1 MAIFIY
7 KAKNSRGRSIQGVV
21 EAANEEAVANLLSDK
36 ELSIIKIEKKDA
48 VGLDRYR
55 LSLFK
60 KVKSKELVV
69 FFRQFSVMI
78 QANLPILKSMR
89 ILIKQTENK
98 KLKDA
103 IVGITSEI
111 EGGSRLSDAMA
122 NYPDIFSNF
131 FVNLIKSGE
140 TSGRLAEVMEYIA
153 EQQEKDYELQSKIKG
168 VMIYPV
174 FILTGLI
181 IVAFVVMTFVIPQ
194 ITGILSDSGVTL
206 PWTTKL
212 LIGTSSVFQNWWWQ
226 IIVAAILLAVVFAA
240 AIKSPRGKAV
250 VDRLK
255 LKIPVFGNIFKDIYV
270 VRFTRS
276 FHTLLKG
283 GVPIAKALE
292 VVKEVVGNRVFEDIL
307 ADTIRQVDEGNSIVD
322 SLVDKKEM
330 PVMVAQ
336 MISVGEESGG
346 LEGVLEELSKFY
358 SREIDNY
365 VRNLSSLIEP
375 IIMVLLGVAVAIFVA
390 AVIMPMWQLSASF

>member
-21 EAANEEAVANLLSDK
+21 EAANEEVVANLLSDK

-168 VMIYPV
+168 AMIYPV